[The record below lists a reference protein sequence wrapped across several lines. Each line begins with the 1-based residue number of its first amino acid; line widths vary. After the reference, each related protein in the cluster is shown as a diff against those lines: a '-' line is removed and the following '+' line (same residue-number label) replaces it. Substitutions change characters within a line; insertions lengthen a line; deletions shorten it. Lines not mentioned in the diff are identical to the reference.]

1 MSSRDSGVVQ
11 FTSGVGLRTE
21 QAETDIGPPKM
32 RQLPD
37 LVISAILLA
46 LRILIQS
53 LGTNEG
59 MSTRAGGPFGGAFF
73 GPTVRGSW
81 KRNSQDERLATDRDA
96 RFRPGW
102 WMIPGALLGIA
113 LWVGVIMFLVWL
125 F

>member
-1 MSSRDSGVVQ
+1 MSSRDSGVVR
-11 FTSGVGLRTE
+11 FASGVGLRAE
-21 QAETDIGPPKM
+21 QAELDIRPPKM

-37 LVISAILLA
+37 LVISAIFLA
-46 LRILIQS
+46 LRLLIQG
-53 LGTNEG
+53 LGTDEG
-59 MSTRAGGPFGGAFF
+59 TSTRAGGLFGGAFC

-81 KRNSQDERLATDRDA
+81 KRNSQDESRATDRDA

-113 LWVGVIMFLVWL
+113 LWVGLIMFLLWL